1 MSSLPQEPDGGLIDN
16 HVYDGIQ
23 EYDNPLPGWWTNL
36 FWVTILFSVVYLF
49 AGWTNPQLV
58 NTRMTYESAVTRQL
72 EKQFASLGQ
81 LDTAPGTLMS
91 FLTDEEQTKWLK
103 VGEAIFRTHCVSC
116 HGRDGSGISGPN
128 LTDDHYK
135 NIESIGDIPKVV
147 TEGANKGAM
156 PAWGNRLMT
165 NEIVLVSSYVA
176 SLRGKDLSST
186 RPAEG
191 DVIEP
196 WSANP

>member
-1 MSSLPQEPDGGLIDN
+1 
-16 HVYDGIQ
+16 
-23 EYDNPLPGWWTNL
+23 
-36 FWVTILFSVVYLF
+36 
-49 AGWTNPQLV
+49 
-58 NTRMTYESAVTRQL
+58 SAVTKQL
-72 EKQFASLGQ
+72 EKQFATLGQ
-81 LDTAPGTLMS
+81 LSPDEGTLMG

-116 HGRDGSGISGPN
+116 HGRDGAGISGPN

-135 NIESIGDIPKVV
+135 HVKTIGDIPQIVI
-147 TEGANKGAM
+147 EGANKGSM

-176 SLRGKDLSST
+176 SLRGQNLSST

-196 WSANP
+196 LSAAP

>member
-1 MSSLPQEPDGGLIDN
+1 MSSQAPEPDGSLIDH

-36 FWVTILFSVVYLF
+36 FWATILFSIVYLV

-58 NTRMTYESAVTRQL
+58 NTRQTYESAVTRQL
-72 EKQFASLGQ
+72 EEQFATLGQ
-81 LDTAPGTLMS
+81 LEPDEATLMG
-91 FLTDEEQTKWLK
+91 FLTDEEQSKWLM

-116 HGRDGSGISGPN
+116 HGRDGAGLSGPN
-128 LTDDHYK
+128 LTDEHYK
-135 NIESIGDIPKVV
+135 HVETVGDIPRIV

-176 SLRGKDLSST
+176 SLRGQNLPSA

-196 WSANP
+196 WSSAP